1 MKFKTSL
8 SAIADNQTSTTC
20 DLNLFFLRH
29 LQILRVFPSVQLID
43 YFCPMSAP
51 TPEAGASAP
60 SEVPID
66 NKTSGFASSEPTPV
80 VTPSFKVYKPSTSA
94 GPPPPLPD
102 DYFTPT
108 AADLKLAQS
117 GLAARTQAL
126 NDAPLQLR
134 AVREAAEKSKRDRWP
149 NTTIRVRFT
158 DRTQLEKV
166 FPSNSK
172 IRAVYAFVRESLRED
187 IKPVKFVLYQP
198 PKRDLKVSDPTVRD
212 LTLSELYLAPSSVL
226 LLRFEDAAHEEQARA
241 LNGSNVTAPL
251 APEVLSQA
259 IDLPAP
265 PVTDVAPSSS
275 TPSGSSSDLK
285 SGLNSLEKK
294 IPKWLKMGLKK

>member
-1 MKFKTSL
+1 
-8 SAIADNQTSTTC
+8 
-20 DLNLFFLRH
+20 
-29 LQILRVFPSVQLID
+29 
-43 YFCPMSAP
+43 MSEPA
-51 TPEAGASAP
+51 PEAGTSAP

-66 NKTSGFASSEPTPV
+66 NTAPAPESVSESTPA
-80 VTPSFKVYKPSTSA
+80 VTPSFKVYKPSSSSA
-94 GPPPPLPD
+94 PPPPLPD

-149 NTTIRVRFT
+149 NTTIRIRFT

-166 FPSNSK
+166 FPSSSK
-172 IRAVYAFVRESLRED
+172 MRAVYAFVRGSLRED
-187 IKPVKFVLYQP
+187 VKPVKFVLYQP

-212 LTLSELYLAPSSVL
+212 LTLSELHLAPSSVL
-226 LLRFEDAAHEEQARA
+226 LLRFEDSAYEEQAHA
-241 LNGSNVTAPL
+241 LNGSSVSAPL
-251 APEVLSQA
+251 APEILSQA
-259 IDLPAP
+259 MDLPAP
-265 PVTDVAPSSS
+265 PSADMSPS
-275 TPSGSSSDLK
+275 TPSGSNSNSK
-285 SGLNSLEKK
+285 SGSNSLEKMEKK